1 MTISEIFISL
11 NAPLNNPRWSWGA
24 EGKKEVILRVWDES
38 YIIIND
44 KIYMWVSDRD
54 EPEISNLGHS
64 ERYKHISL
72 IRKKGLS
79 CRMIMCTPK
88 DKSCTVIDKF
98 NSKEIFVGGELITFK
113 SDYYI
118 EVIGKYPMSLEYK
131 DIKSAD
137 DIRAC

>member
-54 EPEISNLGHS
+54 EPEIRNLGNS

-72 IRKKGLS
+72 IRKKGFS
-79 CRMIMCTPK
+79 CRMIMCTSK
-88 DKSCTVIDKF
+88 DKSCTVIDEF

-137 DIRAC
+137 DIRVC